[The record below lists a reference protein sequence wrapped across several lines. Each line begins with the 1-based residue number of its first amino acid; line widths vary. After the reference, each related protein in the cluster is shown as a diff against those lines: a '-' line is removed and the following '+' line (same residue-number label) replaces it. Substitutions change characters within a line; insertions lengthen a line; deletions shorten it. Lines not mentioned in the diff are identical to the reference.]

1 MPPKPRPSS
10 KKIRTPAAPSAAAG
24 SSGRDTRLVAMLAV
38 GGVAALAAVAIVIAL
53 MAGGGDDGGD
63 ARAALEAAGCTFTVE
78 AAVAN
83 VGDHSDFPDP
93 DARSPTWNTD
103 PPTSGPHY
111 VQTVIYGAYS
121 EPLQIGRIVHNLEH
135 GAAYILYGNEVS
147 EETVQQLRSF
157 YDDHSRGTI
166 LAPYPR
172 LGKQIALGAWFA
184 QGLDEAKSEA
194 GSGVLAKC
202 RVFDDSAFD
211 AFLSAYQFKG
221 PEAFPPESLLPGRN

>member
-1 MPPKPRPSS
+1 M
-10 KKIRTPAAPSAAAG
+10 
-24 SSGRDTRLVAMLAV
+24 LAMLAI
-38 GGVAALAAVAIVIAL
+38 GGIAVIAAVAIVIAL
-53 MAGGGDDGGD
+53 AVGGGDEGGDD
-63 ARAALEAAGCTFTVE
+63 ARAALEAAGCTLTVRP
-78 AAVAN
+78 AVAN

-93 DARSPTWNTD
+93 DARSPKWNTD

-111 VQTVIYGAYS
+111 VQTVIYGAYA
-121 EPLQIGRIVHNLEH
+121 EPLQVGRVVHNLEH
-135 GAAYILYGNEVS
+135 GAAYIFYGDEVP

-157 YDDHSRGTI
+157 YDDHARGTI

-172 LGKQIALGAWFA
+172 LGDQIALGAWFA
-184 QGLDEAKSEA
+184 AGLDEAKSEG

-202 RVFDDSAFD
+202 PAFDDGAFE